1 MFLDIF
7 FCNNIKCSLSHRVQ
21 FFKDPS
27 AAYSANIWEFY
38 QRYDKSYWFVPRTVI
53 LNVLKLKRDFHEF
66 RLLKGEWF
74 LLKNVELE
82 PILFT
87 VVTISLTKNDKVF
100 PCMSSFT
107 PRFCTH
113 VESHVIDWAGDVY
126 HTHLYS
132 HTELCLVRFPVSL
145 SFPPNRSNLPRSN
158 ISTGFYG
165 EECIKLW

>member
-74 LLKNVELE
+74 LLPNVELE

-87 VVTISLTKNDKVF
+87 VVTISLTKNDKLF

-113 VESHVIDWAGDVY
+113 VDILMLICLCWFSCYRLSRWC
-126 HTHLYS
+126 LSYS
-132 HTELCLVRFPVSL
+132 PLFSYRIMFGPFSSFTIL
-145 SFPPNRSNLPRSN
+145 SSKS
-158 ISTGFYG
+158 
-165 EECIKLW
+165 